1 MKIEQV
7 KIKDIIHAEYN
18 PRRLTDEQEKHLTDS
33 LSRFG
38 FVDPVIINKHPER
51 ENILVGGHQR
61 CKVWEKMGND
71 EVPAVFVELD
81 RDRERE
87 GEREAA

>member
-38 FVDPVIINKHPER
+38 FVDPVIINRHPVA
-51 ENILVGGHQR
+51 NIKKRDGKISTE
-61 CKVWEKMGND
+61 CFVWSTETKEYVD
-71 EVPAVFVELD
+71 SLSEVVKN
-81 RDRERE
+81 
-87 GEREAA
+87 G